1 MPKRTDISSILVIG
15 AGPIIIGQACEFDYS
30 GTQAIKALKEEGYR
44 VILVNSN
51 PATIMTDP
59 EFADATYIEP
69 ITPDIVAKIIA
80 KERPDALL
88 PTMGGQTALN
98 CALALDADGTLAKY
112 GVEMIGAKAD
122 AIDKAENRQRFRD
135 AMTSIGLESARSGV
149 ANTLEEAREI
159 LERTGLPSIIRPSFT
174 LGGTG
179 GGIAYNKAEF
189 EQIVRE
195 GLDASPTTEVLIEKS
210 LLGWKEFEMEVVR
223 DRKDNAIIIC
233 AIENVDPMG
242 VHTGDSIT
250 VAPALTLTDKEYQI
264 MRNASIACLRE
275 IGVETGGSNVQ
286 FAVNPK
292 DGRLIVIEMNPRVS
306 RSSALASKATGFP
319 IARVAAKLAVG
330 YTLDELTNEITGAT
344 PASFEP
350 TIDYVVTKIP
360 RFAFEKFKGAATD
373 LSTAMK
379 SVGEVM
385 AIGRSFAE
393 SMQKALRGLETGL
406 DGFNRLPELEGQPRD
421 VIVAALSRRTPDRLL
436 KVAQAFREGMSV
448 EDIAGVTFYDPWFLR
463 QIEAIIAAEAEVQTN
478 GLPRDAIGLRR
489 LKAMGFSDRR
499 LATLA
504 VRSVG
509 VAGGMGETQ
518 AKRSGLLHDALV
530 AMAGATSA
538 AEVRALRH
546 KLGVF
551 PVFKRIDSCAAE
563 FDAITPYM
571 YSTYEAPSFGEAQCE
586 AMPSDRRKIVILGG
600 GPNRI
605 GQGIEFDYCCVHAC
619 FALAEQGFET
629 IMVNCNPET
638 VSTDYDTSDRL
649 YFEPLTDEDV
659 LEILRVEQQNGELV
673 GVIVQFGGQT
683 PLKLAQALEDAGIP
697 ILGTSP
703 DAIDLAE
710 DRERFAKLISKL
722 KLKQPDNGIA
732 RSRDEAA
739 AVAARIG
746 YPVLLRPSYVLGG
759 RAMEIVDSEA
769 QLDNYIATAVNV
781 SGDSPVLI
789 DQYLR
794 DAIECDVDALCDGE
808 QVSIAGVM
816 QHIEEAGVHS
826 GDSACTL
833 PPYSLPPGIIAE
845 MERQAHALAHA
856 LGVVGL
862 MNIQFA
868 VKDGEV
874 YLIEVNPRASRTV
887 PFVAKAIGQPVAK
900 IAARVMAGEKLA
912 AFPPFKR
919 DLPYMAVKEAV
930 FPWGRFPGADPV
942 LSPEMKSTGE
952 VMGIDVSFEAAFLK
966 SQIGAGMIPPQSG
979 TVFVSVKNTDKPVIV
994 AGVRQLIEHGFR
1006 IVATDGT
1013 QTYLA
1018 EQGLAVERVNKVA
1031 EGQPHIVD
1039 KIIDGEIAL
1048 IFNTTEGWQSLMDSK
1063 SIRQAALANKVP
1075 YYTTAAGSV
1084 AAALSISAI
1093 RPDQLEVRS
1102 MQDYYGV

>member
-30 GTQAIKALKEEGYR
+30 GTQAIKALKEDGYR

-69 ITPDIVAKIIA
+69 ITPAIVAKIIA

-98 CALALDADGTLAKY
+98 CALALDADGTLEKY

-122 AIDKAENRQRFRD
+122 VIDKAENRMRFRE
-135 AMTSIGLESARSGV
+135 AMDGIGLESARSGV
-149 ANTLEEAREI
+149 AHTMAEAYEI

-174 LGGTG
+174 MGGTG
-179 GGIAYNKAEF
+179 GGVAYNKAEF
-189 EQIVRE
+189 ERIVKS
-195 GLDASPTTEVLIEKS
+195 GLDASPTTEVLIEES
-210 LLGWKEFEMEVVR
+210 LLGWKEYEMEVVR
-223 DRKDNAIIIC
+223 DKADNCIIIC
-233 AIENVDPMG
+233 SIENVDPMG

-330 YTLDELTNEITGAT
+330 YTLDEITNEITGAT

-360 RFAFEKFKGAATD
+360 RFAFEKFKGAD
-373 LSTAMK
+373 NHLSTAMK

-385 AIGRSFAE
+385 AIGRNIKE

-406 DGFNRLPELEGQPRD
+406 DGFNRVPELEGKSRE
-421 VIVAALSRRTPDRLL
+421 IITAALSQATPERILNI
-436 KVAQAFREGMSV
+436 AQAFREGFTV
-448 EDIAGVTFYDPWFLR
+448 EEVQAITFYDPWFLR
-463 QIEAIIAAEAEVQTN
+463 HIEEIIYEERMIGAE
-478 GLPRDAIGLRR
+478 GLPNNAYDLRR
-489 LKAMGFSDRR
+489 LKAMGFSDKR

-518 AKRSGLLHDALV
+518 AKRSGLLHDALR
-530 AMAGATSA
+530 AMAGATSEE
-538 AEVRALRH
+538 EVRKLRQ
-546 KLGVF
+546 KLGVL
-551 PVFKRIDSCAAE
+551 PVYKRIDSCAAE
-563 FDAITPYM
+563 FEAITPYM
-571 YSTYEAPSFGEAQCE
+571 YSTYEAPSFGEPENE
-586 AMPSDRRKIVILGG
+586 AWPSDREKVVILGG

-619 FALAEQGFET
+619 FALAEAGYET

-649 YFEPLTDEDV
+649 YFEPLTAEDV
-659 LEILRVEQQNGELV
+659 LEILRVEHSRGTLK

-683 PLKLAQALEDAGIP
+683 PLKLASALEEAGIP

-710 DRERFAKLISKL
+710 DRERFAKLVNKL
-722 KLKQPDNGIA
+722 KLKQPENGIA
-732 RSRDEAA
+732 YSGDEAL
-739 AVAARIG
+739 AVAHRIG

-759 RAMEIVDSEA
+759 RAMEIVDGDA
-769 QLDNYIATAVNV
+769 QLINYINTAVEV
-781 SGDSPVLI
+781 SGDSPVLV

-794 DAIECDVDALCDGE
+794 DAVECDVDALCDGE
-808 QVSIAGVM
+808 DVVIAGVM

-826 GDSACTL
+826 GDSACSL
-833 PPYSLPPGIIAE
+833 PPYSLPQDIIDE
-845 MERQAHALAHA
+845 MERQADALARA
-856 LGVVGL
+856 LKVRGL

-887 PFVAKAIGQPVAK
+887 PFVAKASGSQIAK
-900 IAARVMAGEKLA
+900 IAARVMAGEMLA
-912 AFPPFKR
+912 
-919 DLPYMAVKEAV
+919 DLPKIRRELDWVAVKEAV
-930 FPWGRFPGADPV
+930 FPFARFPGSDPV
-942 LSPEMKSTGE
+942 LTPEMKSTGE
-952 VMGIDVSFEAAFLK
+952 VMGIDSTFAKAYTK
-966 SQIGAGMIPPQSG
+966 AQIGEGSLLPKSG
-979 TVFVSVKNTDKPVIV
+979 TVFVSVKDSDKPQIVEPVKQLVEMGMKVI
-994 AGVRQLIEHGFR
+994 
-1006 IVATDGT
+1006 ATGGT
-1013 QTYLA
+1013 ATYLA
-1018 EQGLAVERVNKVA
+1018 EQGLPVERVNKVA
-1031 EGQPHIVD
+1031 EGRPHIVD
-1039 KIIDGEIAL
+1039 KISDGEVAL
-1048 IFNTTEGWQSLMDSK
+1048 VFNTTEGWQSHKDSQ
-1063 SIRQAALANKVP
+1063 SIRASALEMKVP
-1075 YYTTAAGSV
+1075 YYTTAAASA
-1084 AAALSISAI
+1084 AAALAI
-1093 RPDQLEVRS
+1093 ALVNADELEVRS
-1102 MQDYYGV
+1102 LQDYYG

>member
-195 GLDASPTTEVLIEKS
+195 GLDASPTTEVLIEES

-223 DRKDNAIIIC
+223 DRKDSAIIIC